1 MLCGTLGSAPMLK
14 MLHYLSTLRLFSN
27 SLDDMFMTHI
37 WAIFI
42 SLFAITASAQDQA
55 YPIKPIKLLVGYAPG
70 GATDIVARSMA
81 AKLQETLGQPVVVE
95 NRAGAGSNIASE
107 MVARSAPDGYTLLL
121 GTIAN
126 ATNMT
131 AYKNMGYDTMRD
143 FVHITQTMAAPSVLA
158 LHPSVPVKNL
168 REFVALA
175 KQNPGKIAFSSS
187 GSGGSPHLAGE
198 LLKMRANIDLL
209 HVPYK
214 GAAPAIADLLG
225 GQVQMSFQTALSAIP
240 HLKSGKLNVIAV
252 ASKKRMAALPNVP
265 TMAEAG
271 FADFE
276 VSSWNGLFAPAKTP
290 THIVNALYNAT
301 IKALQTQDI
310 KEKMEAQ
317 GAEPVGSSPDEF
329 KAFVKAEIDK
339 WEQVIIKSGARFD

>member
-1 MLCGTLGSAPMLK
+1 MFA
-14 MLHYLSTLRLFSN
+14 N
-27 SLDDMFMTHI
+27 SLDGLFMNRI
-37 WAIFI
+37 WAI
-42 SLFAITASAQDQA
+42 LFGMLAFSAHAQDA
-55 YPIKPIKLLVGYAPG
+55 NYPNKPIRLIVGYAPG
-70 GATDIVARSMA
+70 GATDIVARSIA
-81 AKLQETLGQPVVVE
+81 IKLQETLGQTVIVE

-107 MVARSAPDGYTLLL
+107 FVARSAPDGYTLLL

-131 AYKNMGYDTMRD
+131 AYKNLGYDTMRD
-143 FVHITQTMAAPSVLA
+143 FIHITQTMTAPSVLA
-158 LHPSVPVKNL
+158 LHPSVPAKNL

-175 KQNPGKIAFSSS
+175 KQNPGKMAFSSS

-198 LLKMRANIDLL
+198 LLKLRGNIDLI

-214 GAAPAIADLLG
+214 GAAPAMSDLLG

-252 ASKKRMAALPNVP
+252 ASKKRMGILPNVP

-271 FADFE
+271 MADFE

-290 THIVNALYNAT
+290 TPIVNALYNAT
-301 IKALQTQDI
+301 IKALNTQDI
-310 KEKMEAQ
+310 KDKMEAQ
-317 GAEPVGSSPDEF
+317 GAEPVGSTPDEF

-339 WEQVIIKSGARFD
+339 WEQVIIKSGAKMD

>member
-1 MLCGTLGSAPMLK
+1 
-14 MLHYLSTLRLFSN
+14 
-27 SLDDMFMTHI
+27 MTYF
-37 WAIFI
+37 WAFLI
-42 SLFAITASAQDQA
+42 SLLAFSASAQENA
-55 YPIKPIKLLVGYAPG
+55 YPNKPIKLLVGYAPG
-70 GATDIVARSMA
+70 GATDIVARGIA
-81 AKLQETLGQPVVVE
+81 AKLQEALGQPVVVE

-131 AYKNMGYDTMRD
+131 AYKNLGYDTMRD
-143 FVHITQTMAAPSVLA
+143 FVHITQTMTAPSVLA
-158 LHPSVPVKNL
+158 LHPSVPAKNL
-168 REFVALA
+168 REFVTLA
-175 KQNPGKIAFSSS
+175 KQNPGKMAFSSS

-198 LLKMRANIDLL
+198 LLKMRAGIDLI

-252 ASKKRMAALPNVP
+252 ASKKRMATLPNVP

-271 FADFE
+271 IADFE

-290 THIVNALYNAT
+290 TSIVHALHSAT

-339 WEQVIIKSGARFD
+339 WEQVILKSGARVD